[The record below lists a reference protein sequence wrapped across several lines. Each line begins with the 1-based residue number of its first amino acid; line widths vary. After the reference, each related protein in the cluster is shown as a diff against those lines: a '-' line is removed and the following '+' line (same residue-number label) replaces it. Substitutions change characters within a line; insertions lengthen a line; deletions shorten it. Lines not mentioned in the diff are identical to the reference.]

1 MLGCMNTPLDSSP
14 VLQTAFAFWNSK
26 VLLTAVEMGL
36 FTKLSARP
44 LTGAELGREL
54 GLHPRGIKDFFD
66 ALVAMKFLGRDGG
79 GPEARYFNTPEGA
92 MYLDEM
98 PTNLPEAIARMQ
110 DTVSRSPS
118 GTQPLYVI
126 ADRTFSAQRFLN
138 IIEAVRVAGIPVRIV
153 TLDAQ
158 SGG

>member
-1 MLGCMNTPLDSSP
+1 
-14 VLQTAFAFWNSK
+14 
-26 VLLTAVEMGL
+26 
-36 FTKLSARP
+36 
-44 LTGAELGREL
+44 
-54 GLHPRGIKDFFD
+54 
-66 ALVAMKFLGRDGG
+66 
-79 GPEARYFNTPEGA
+79 

-110 DTVSRSPS
+110 DVVSRSPS
-118 GTQPLYVI
+118 ATQPLNVI

-138 IIEAVRVAGIPVRIV
+138 IIEAIRVAGIPVRIV